1 MLAKNNIAWTN
12 KLNNRHI
19 FSTGSQTIM
28 NKLRLMK
35 GVYDPIVN
43 SDNQGFSLQTRASS
57 MEVSKTQQIDK
68 NSTSLVELN

>member
-1 MLAKNNIAWTN
+1 
-12 KLNNRHI
+12 
-19 FSTGSQTIM
+19 M

-43 SDNQGFSLQTRASS
+43 SGNQGFCLLTRASS
-57 MEVSKTQQIDK
+57 MKVSKVQYIDK